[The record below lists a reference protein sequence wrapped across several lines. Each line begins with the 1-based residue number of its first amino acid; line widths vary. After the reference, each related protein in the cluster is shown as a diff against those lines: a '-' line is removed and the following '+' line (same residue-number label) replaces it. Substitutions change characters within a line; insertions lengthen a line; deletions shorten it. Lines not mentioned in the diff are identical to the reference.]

1 MYYLIK
7 KVLILWILLSI
18 TKCNSVKSIPASIS
32 CEASVGDELLGVN
45 ICIPNEQKSMIEKA
59 PNFPNKTDIIIE
71 MSNVQVVEI
80 DIRKKQIIVR
90 MTLKIEWSEPRL
102 KLWTGIPPNVS
113 VILRNDIEQNRIW
126 SPKIELETDLVSKER
141 KNTKFG
147 VSKNSEENIYSTL
160 AFKHFYLRSTMKCE
174 MKFHK
179 FPFDKHECII
189 EVSASLCIRTMYIS
203 SICMTEEWGL
213 SILELFFLSILLNIW
228 YCHSRKCI

>member
-1 MYYLIK
+1 MYL
-7 KVLILWILLSI
+7 
-18 TKCNSVKSIPASIS
+18 
-32 CEASVGDELLGVN
+32 
-45 ICIPNEQKSMIEKA
+45 
-59 PNFPNKTDIIIE
+59 
-71 MSNVQVVEI
+71 
-80 DIRKKQIIVR
+80 R

-126 SPKIELETDLVSKER
+126 SPKIELETDLVSRER

-147 VSKNSEENIYSTL
+147 VSKNSEENIHSTL

-189 EVSASLCIRTMYIS
+189 EVSTSH
-203 SICMTEEWGL
+203 
-213 SILELFFLSILLNIW
+213 LLKPIFEAT
-228 YCHSRKCI
+228 